1 MTFKVGDKWMASKFE
16 PVYEPVTP
24 PKASL
29 TAWTDAE
36 IGQFGDEA
44 TSDFEKDV
52 ALILRNTVGKG
63 LKAPPYASFHITN
76 SHVILYW
83 FEVEVERSRSF
94 KVMIIQDD
102 GSLRDSGEG
111 PWSTWQQADDFAR
124 AEVGMNYTI
133 EEC

>member
-1 MTFKVGDKWMASKFE
+1 MDLKYITVPGSDKVSTVGLNSVGLPCDGL
-16 PVYEPVTP
+16 YD
-24 PKASL
+24 L
-29 TAWTDAE
+29 L
-36 IGQFGDEA
+36 GQFGDEA